1 MVREVFEKNQQPK
14 CIMTIEEQK
23 EVVDYWRQ
31 KTLFT
36 DDEIHMIT
44 GIPHEFLSYHMTEN
58 TLFDRIEKLIDY
70 D

>member
-1 MVREVFEKNQQPK
+1 
-14 CIMTIEEQK
+14 MTIEEQK

-70 D
+70 A

>member
-1 MVREVFEKNQQPK
+1 
-14 CIMTIEEQK
+14 MTIEEQK
-23 EVVDYWRQ
+23 QVVDYWRQ

-58 TLFDRIEKLIDY
+58 TLVDGIKNGSEY
-70 D
+70 E